1 MYGDV
6 VMTPG
11 KLWGALL
18 VLFVAGALTGI
29 AGATFYHQYQQEH
42 RWERG
47 PAAKHERIMKRL
59 THELSLT
66 PAQQADIEPIVSR
79 AHAEILQLRFSHQP
93 EVEQTLTQGMAEMRT
108 KLSAEQQA
116 KLDELYAKLQR
127 RWQISRDYLQTTRD
141 RLKETK

>member
-1 MYGDV
+1 V
-6 VMTPG
+6 TPG
-11 KLWGALL
+11 KLWGALA

-29 AGATFYHQYQQEH
+29 AGTTLYHQNEQEQ

-59 THELSLT
+59 TQELSLT

-79 AHAEILQLRFSHQP
+79 AHVEILQLRFAHQP
-93 EVEQTLTQGMAEMRT
+93 EVEQALTQGMAAI
-108 KLSAEQQA
+108 KAKVSAEQQA

-127 RWQISRDYLQTTRD
+127 RWQISRDYLQTTRE
-141 RLKETK
+141 RLK